1 MLKMLMVNGE
11 TIGRRGALKD
21 GQRNKAIGETNNGMN
36 SGIRESLPFLRR
48 KMMMEMN

>member
-11 TIGRRGALKD
+11 TIGRRGVSKD
-21 GQRNKAIGETNNGMN
+21 GQKSKATGEINNGMN
-36 SGIRESLPFLRR
+36 NGIKESLPFLRR